1 MHSPP
6 WLKRKYVL
14 PENLE
19 SKASSLRREG
29 KTIATLNGSFDLLH
43 AGHLYIIHQASLQAE
58 VLFLLLNTDHSIK
71 QYKSLDRPIIPLEQ
85 RLEMVAALE
94 FVDYVSSF
102 DELDPR
108 KVLSKIRPD
117 VHVNCD
123 EYGEDCIEAET
134 VKSYG
139 GKIHLVDRIEL
150 LSTSAII
157 KKIKGLQC
165 V

>member
-1 MHSPP
+1 LHSRP
-6 WLKRKYVL
+6 WLKRKHVN

-19 SKASSLRREG
+19 SKAASLRGEG

-43 AGHLYIIHQASLQAE
+43 AGHLYIIHQASLQAD
-58 VLFLLLNTDHSIK
+58 VLFLLLNTDQSIK
-71 QYKSLDRPIIPLEQ
+71 QYKSLERPIIPLEE

-94 FVDYVSSF
+94 FVNFVSSF
-102 DELDPR
+102 EELDP
-108 KVLSKIRPD
+108 KMILSKIRPD

-134 VKSYG
+134 VKSFG
-139 GKIHLVDRIEL
+139 GKIHLVDRIDL

-157 KKIKGLQC
+157 EKIKGLQC

>member
-1 MHSPP
+1 MHSRP
-6 WLKRKYVL
+6 WLKRKHVN

-19 SKASSLRREG
+19 SKAASLRGEG

-43 AGHLYIIHQASLQAE
+43 AGHLYIIHQASLQAD
-58 VLFLLLNTDHSIK
+58 VLFLLLNTDQSIK
-71 QYKSLDRPIIPLEQ
+71 QYKSLERPIIPLEE

-94 FVDYVSSF
+94 FVNFVSSF
-102 DELDPR
+102 EELDP
-108 KVLSKIRPD
+108 KMILSKIRPD

-134 VKSYG
+134 VKSFG
-139 GKIHLVDRIEL
+139 GKIHLVDRIDL

-157 KKIKGLQC
+157 EKIKGLQC